1 MTETRTGFLLGGL
14 ALVALAV
21 GSTLGQK
28 AAQESDDYF
37 KSDKVLA
44 LELEIGPKEMDSL
57 RREPRK
63 YIKDQLRTL
72 RDVYRAAVRQMLKGQ
87 KPVSLALLERNGGQ

>member
-1 MTETRTGFLLGGL
+1 MQEVLNTPIDELTPHDLFRMGL
-14 ALVALAV
+14 IARIGLEEV
-21 GSTLGQK
+21 
-28 AAQESDDYF
+28 E
-37 KSDKVLA
+37 A
-44 LELEIGPKEMDSL
+44 LEADQ
-57 RREPRK
+57 EPRK